1 MSHEGYRP
9 HPEFSK
15 KSKSKSVQSRWPL
28 LPYSLYEVPVKKW
41 YAYRVSFLDTPGWV
55 LRETAVSESQGG
67 VMWRRAWGGQVRAER
82 LELIQATSVISWFMG
97 PTGPS
102 DTPSLVWDPQYPG
115 GGASFCISMYTF
127 LAEKKSQKMWGE
139 KERGERNRET
149 WDFPKL
155 EKLTYSSQ
163 VSPVTR
169 TGLSRH
175 PSSSRS
181 SSSPYILERSW
192 ESQLCSTVE
201 GWLDR
206 RQATGFLT
214 QLCFWQAVYCGQV
227 TGPLWGLVSSSVN
240 GLALFPSFLPS
251 SLPAPFLPSF
261 PPFFSTYSLS
271 TYLSE
276 RLWSRTPPSN
286 SHNVLRILEYKR
298 QQNKQTS
305 KKDDYNAA

>member
-1 MSHEGYRP
+1 MKGIVPILSFPR
-9 HPEFSK
+9 
-15 KSKSKSVQSRWPL
+15 KSVQSQWPL
-28 LPYSLYEVPVKKW
+28 LPYSLYEVPIKKRC
-41 YAYRVSFLDTPGWV
+41 AYRVSFLDTPGWV
-55 LRETAVSESQGG
+55 LGETAVSESQGG

-82 LELIQATSVISWFMG
+82 LELVQATSVISWFMG

-102 DTPSLVWDPQYPG
+102 DTPSLVWVPQYQA
-115 GGASFCISMYTF
+115 GGASFCISMYKC

-139 KERGERNRET
+139 KERGERGRET
-149 WDFPKL
+149 WGFPKL
-155 EKLTYSSQ
+155 EKWTYSSQ
-163 VSPVTR
+163 VSLVTG

-201 GWLDR
+201 GGPDR
-206 RQATGFLT
+206 RQTTGFLT

-227 TGPLWGLVSSSVN
+227 RGPLWGLVSSSVN
-240 GLALFPSFLPS
+240 GLAVFPS
-251 SLPAPFLPSF
+251 FLPSF

-276 RLWSRTPPSN
+276 GLWSRTPPSN